1 MANDRLVEYYRK
13 ELRWLNMEQLELLK
27 DAVDELIQNK
37 KAQQHRA

>member
-1 MANDRLVEYYRK
+1 MTSERLVEYYRK